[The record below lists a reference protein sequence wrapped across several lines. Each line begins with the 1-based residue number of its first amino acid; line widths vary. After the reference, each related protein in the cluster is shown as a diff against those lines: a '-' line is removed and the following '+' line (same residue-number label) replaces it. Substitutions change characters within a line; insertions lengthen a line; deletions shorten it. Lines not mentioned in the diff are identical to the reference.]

1 MKKLLLIVLGCCF
14 TLSCDKD
21 LLGPQ
26 KVNANEGDLIGRKV
40 LILNEGNF
48 QRNNSSISCYKPKFK
63 TLVDQVYSSKNS
75 RPLGDVAQD
84 LALYQDKYL
93 ISLNNSKRLE
103 LIDTGSFISVGRVEN
118 LDFPTYISIYQDKAF
133 VSDLFSAKMYSI
145 DLETLVIEK
154 EIPLSRACSYS
165 TLWNNKI
172 AAIANNRLLIIDPIL
187 GIEDSS
193 LIIAPNLGRPQI
205 DQNNQLWIL
214 AKNGASSKLIQL
226 NTDLSIAKELNFTTD
241 ENPKLLEIS
250 ADSKTLFYSSNTGV
264 YSQSIFSNQLDKK
277 LIISHSRDLYGFN
290 VDPKTSDFYLSD
302 ALSFDE
308 SSLVFRYDSLGQL
321 VDSFNAGRISNSF
334 HFSN

>member
-26 KVNANEGDLIGRKV
+26 KVDANEGDLIGRKV

-48 QRNNSSISCYKPKFK
+48 QRNNASISCYKPKFK
-63 TLVDQVYSSKNS
+63 TLVDQVYSGKNS

-172 AAIANNRLLIIDPIL
+172 AAIANNRLLIIDPRL

-226 NTDLSIAKELNFTTD
+226 NPDLSIAKELNFTSD

-250 ADSKTLFYSSNTGV
+250 ADRKTLFYSSNTGV

-290 VDPKTSDFYLSD
+290 VDPKTGDFYLSD

-308 SSLVFRYDSLGQL
+308 SSSVFRYDSLGQL